1 MNPNL
6 HQKSIERLIKRSLER
21 LRHGDYWVES
31 YLSLVGAI
39 DRRDDRIW
47 TANSLNPILSI
58 ASDAIHPTIRDLEKI
73 KGERFVYYP
82 D

>member
-1 MNPNL
+1 MNHNQTQPEPL
-6 HQKSIERLIKRSLER
+6 SWGEIRLNQVLWINFVP
-21 LRHGDYWVES
+21 H
-31 YLSLVGAI
+31 A
-39 DRRDDRIW
+39 

-58 ASDAIHPTIRDLEKI
+58 ASDTLHPTIQDLEKI